1 MLHLNVT
8 SVYIKK
14 LSLKHGYLGFLFLNN
29 YNNCYF
35 LKKNFN
41 TYAIIYILIDKSLS
55 EFYCISYFIVITSI
69 KCLKKDIE
77 INIVCLFANLFF
89 G

>member
-41 TYAIIYILIDKSLS
+41 TYAIIYI
-55 EFYCISYFIVITSI
+55 
-69 KCLKKDIE
+69 
-77 INIVCLFANLFF
+77 
-89 G
+89 